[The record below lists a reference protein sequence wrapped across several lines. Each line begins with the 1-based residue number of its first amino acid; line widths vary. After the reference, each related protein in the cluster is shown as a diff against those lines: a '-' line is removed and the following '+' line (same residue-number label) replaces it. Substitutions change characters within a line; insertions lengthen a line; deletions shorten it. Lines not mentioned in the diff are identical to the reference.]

1 MREIKPTWR
10 IAHTIA
16 RRHAMI
22 AGSLMT
28 IVILVGAAVISLIL
42 ASRGEVVSLH
52 NLYEIFIKYQP
63 LFIRGL
69 LMIYLLPVNLLSI
82 ILALQYKYKR
92 FRVVIYATAQPERRG
107 WMANIASRNGRLA
120 NDIVDQ
126 V

>member
-1 MREIKPTWR
+1 MREIKPNWR

-28 IVILVGAAVISLIL
+28 IVILIGAAVMSLVL
-42 ASRGEVVSLH
+42 MCQGQVVSLH
-52 NLYEIFIKYQP
+52 NLHEIFIKYQP
-63 LFIRGL
+63 LFVRGIL
-69 LMIYLLPVNLLSI
+69 LIYLLPVNLISI

-92 FRVVIYATAQPERRG
+92 FRVVIYATTQPERKR
-107 WMANIASRNGRLA
+107 WIDNISIRNRRLA
-120 NDIVDQ
+120 NDFVDQ

>member
-10 IAHTIA
+10 IAQTIA
-16 RRHAMI
+16 RRHALI

-28 IVILVGAAVISLIL
+28 IVILVGAAVFSLVL

-52 NLYEIFIKYQP
+52 NLHEIFIKYQP
-63 LFIRGL
+63 LFVRGL
-69 LMIYLLPVNLLSI
+69 LLIYLLPVNLFSI

-92 FRVVIYATAQPERRG
+92 FRVVIYATAQPEPRR
-107 WMANIASRNGRLA
+107 WIDNIAIRNGRLA